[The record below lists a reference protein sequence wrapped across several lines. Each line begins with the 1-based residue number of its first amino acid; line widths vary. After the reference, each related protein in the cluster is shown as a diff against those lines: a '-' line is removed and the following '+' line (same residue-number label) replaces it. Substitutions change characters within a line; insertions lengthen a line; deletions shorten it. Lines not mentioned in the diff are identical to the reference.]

1 MIKCIIVDDEPH
13 AIEVLDHYVKQTP
26 HLQLVASFTNPI
38 EALQLFGRQKI
49 DLVFLDIQMPE
60 ISGIDFIK
68 AIQGKSKVIL
78 TTAYSEFALEGYD
91 LYVVDYLLKPIRL
104 PRFLAAVQK
113 VVEQLN
119 AINETHLHPEIVE
132 GDYIFVK
139 TESKGKLLKI
149 NLGDIDFIESM
160 KNYVAIHR
168 GGQKTLVYT
177 SMKELEERLP
187 KKQFLRVHKSFIIP
201 VSRITRVSNYWH
213 EAATKVP
220 EVTLGFWVIKIA
232 ATTLGET
239 GGDSVTMT
247 LNWVI

>member
-1 MIKCIIVDDEPH
+1 MIKCIIVDDEQH
-13 AIEVLDHYVKQTP
+13 AIDILVHYVKQTP
-26 HLQLVASFTNPI
+26 QLELAASFTNPL
-38 EALQLFGRQKI
+38 EALKMLGEQKI

-68 AIQGKSKVIL
+68 TIQGRTKVIL

-91 LYVVDYLLKPIRL
+91 LYVVDYLMKPVRY

-119 AINETHLHPEIVE
+119 PGGDNSIGEAAED
-132 GDYIFVK
+132 DYIFVK

-149 NLGDIDFIESM
+149 DLAEIDYIESM
-160 KNYVAIHR
+160 KNYMVIHR

-187 KKQFLRVHKSFIIP
+187 KKQFIRVHKSFIIP
-201 VSRITRVSNYWH
+201 ISRITGIEGNLVRLKNVNA
-213 EAATKVP
+213 EI
-220 EVTLGFWVIKIA
+220 VI
-232 ATTLGET
+232 GET
-239 GGDSVTMT
+239 YKEELMAMIKGRM
-247 LNWVI
+247 IQ

>member
-1 MIKCIIVDDEPH
+1 MITCIIVDDEPH

-26 HLQLVASFTNPI
+26 HLQLVATFTNPI
-38 EALQLFGRQKI
+38 ESLQLIGQRKI

-68 AIQGKSKVIL
+68 AIQGKCKVIL

-113 VVEQLN
+113 AVEQIN
-119 AINETHLHPEIVE
+119 AMSDASLHDAED
-132 GDYIFVK
+132 DYLFVK

-149 NLGDIDFIESM
+149 NLADIDFIESM

-168 GGQKTLVYT
+168 GGHKTLVYT
-177 SMKELEERLP
+177 TMKELEERLP
-187 KKQFLRVHKSFIIP
+187 KKQFIRVHKSFIIP
-201 VSRITRVSNYWH
+201 ISRITGIEGNLVRLKNVTAEVMIGENYKA
-213 EAATKVP
+213 ELM
-220 EVTLGFWVIKIA
+220 EIIKGKMIQ
-232 ATTLGET
+232 
-239 GGDSVTMT
+239 
-247 LNWVI
+247 